1 MEKIKFEYY
10 SANVYDTIPKGEVEL
25 YRYLESIKSPKDS
38 IKKLL
43 LEIQEAAKEGDL
55 KKKDKLKSKLHYVT
69 PTVKTNKQGRKIE
82 NVIAFNPIM
91 VVEWD
96 KIDFAEELKQWL
108 FDNFKCTIAVFLSP
122 SKKGVKAFIRIPT
135 PTDLDDYKAYYY
147 GICYTLSP
155 TIGFDSAN
163 VNAVLPLYHCLDE
176 DILIRPWNEVEEW
189 TRRGGR
195 KNSFKEVKA
204 EDIEPLEEVTEE
216 DIKEIY
222 WRIDRV
228 FEKIEEKQT
237 AHRLLLGLST
247 FIGGLVGYGYISF
260 EEASDYICT
269 KVKESDYCRKNIRGY
284 CRTVNEFLLKGMSS
298 PIKLREDADK

>member
-1 MEKIKFEYY
+1 MVSKEKIKFEYY
-10 SANVYDTIPKGEVEL
+10 SANVYDTIPKGEVDL

-69 PTVKTNKQGRKIE
+69 PTVKTNKQGRKLE

-108 FDNFKCTIAVFLSP
+108 FDNFKCVIASFLSP
-122 SKKGVKAFIRIPT
+122 SKKGVKAFIRTPI

-147 GICYTLSP
+147 GISYTLSM
-155 TIGFDSAN
+155 IRGFDTVN
-163 VNAVLPLYHCLDE
+163 VNSVLPLYFCWDE
-176 DILIRPWNEVEEW
+176 NILIRPWNEVEEW

-204 EDIEPLEEVTEE
+204 EDVEPLEEVTEE

-222 WRIDRV
+222 RRIDRV
-228 FEKIEEKQT
+228 FEKIEEEQT
-237 AHRLLLGLST
+237 AHRHILGLST
-247 FIGGLVGYGYISF
+247 YIGGIVGQGYLPF
-260 EEASDYICT
+260 NEAYDYICD
-269 KVKESDYCRKNIRGY
+269 KISQSDYCSKGRNNY
-284 CRTVNEFLLKGMSS
+284 CKTAREFIAKGMSS
-298 PIKLREDADK
+298 PIKLDA